1 MEHYGILLQ
10 LGREGAN
17 SVHSFL
23 NILQNHTIPYTNKDI
38 EGLLDQTVGKVFLSK
53 QVL

>member
-10 LGREGAN
+10 LGREGAD
-17 SVHSFL
+17 SVHSL

-38 EGLLDQTVGKVFLSK
+38 EGLLDQTVGKVFLLK